1 MNKSNAV
8 NPLDYLGKG
17 GIGGTPQPEGL
28 GSQNQYTGKDM
39 ALTITMDHTVTILG
53 TLQQQEKY
61 YIGMRTGEKIMM
73 YG

>member
-1 MNKSNAV
+1 MHKGNWNMNKSNAV

-39 ALTITMDHTVTILG
+39 ALTITIIT
-53 TLQQQEKY
+53 
-61 YIGMRTGEKIMM
+61 R
-73 YG
+73 